1 VLYALFSWRGLSLLN
16 ASKREDYEAITNHRN
31 DEDSKDT
38 PSQDDN
44 REDSSDESSS
54 SSLLATIVLWR
65 TYLLSLVLFTALINL
80 VIEVQKANSSLNEF
94 ESIKDEFYLFGPDY
108 EGKES
113 DKYEKFSLV
122 KNIGKL
128 SIWSNGV
135 LSTCVLIVGAGLSL
149 YYRSNVKRS
158 STIIRWCITMVLIVK
173 LWPSVVQMDAK
184 FAYSNVI
191 NYYEDYYEYYY
202 EYYDEEISPEKKAE
216 FALRKAQL
224 IASKR
229 LSHTIESAVDIVP
242 LIIAFPRGMLAAAM
256 SIFALRPTATT
267 PKILVMFFSPFATL
281 LLILGASSIAQ
292 LAGEPF
298 LATSLLCFFLKDV
311 LVYFSFGDLLAG
323 DIDAFISSKKA
334 KARLCAGIIGIVFL
348 IMWVFKHL
356 SPCFDTART
365 YIGGEGK
372 TADVQ
377 AADVQCGALA
387 LAFATQNLKASKFMG
402 MAVRYFMV
410 LFFSKLVMA
419 DLVLICLAH
428 AEPLPPND
436 ASDIS
441 FFIIDSAGNGEAS
454 KNDSNAKNDDVEAA
468 NTKRDALTK
477 CRVTLANLAVTL
489 SSALAKCRV
498 ALIDLA
504 IKLGLTSAG
513 NDEDNKNDSNAKN
526 DDVEAGSNTKRDV
539 LNNDPLTAFPVAL
552 STDTNNKNAGN
563 GEDNKNNSNAKNDD
577 VEAANTKRGVL
588 NNDPLTVFP
597 VALSTNTNDNAGNSE
612 DNKNDSNAKDD
623 VEEATNSTTKDA

>member
-1 VLYALFSWRGLSLLN
+1 MLYALFSWRGLSLLN

-216 FALRKAQL
+216 FALERAQL

-229 LSHTIESAVDIVP
+229 MSHTIESAVDIVP

-281 LLILGASSIAQ
+281 LLILGASSVAQ

-468 NTKRDALTK
+468 NTKRDVLNNDPLT
-477 CRVTLANLAVTL
+477 AFP
-489 SSALAKCRV
+489 V
-498 ALIDLA
+498 ALSTDTNN
-504 IKLGLTSAG
+504 KNAG
-513 NDEDNKNDSNAKN
+513 NGEDSKNDSNAKN
-526 DDVEAGSNTKRDV
+526 DDVEAANTKRDV